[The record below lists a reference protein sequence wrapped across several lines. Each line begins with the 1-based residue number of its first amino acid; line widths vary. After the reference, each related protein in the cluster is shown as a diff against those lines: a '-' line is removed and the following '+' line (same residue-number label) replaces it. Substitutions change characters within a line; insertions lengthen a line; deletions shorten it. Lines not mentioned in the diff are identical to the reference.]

1 MHTREWEKKYNELRD
16 LCQEYKRDN
25 ILLRAELRAAKG
37 SRETTKR
44 KMRESLGWDGEE
56 ANLAENVGY
65 YCRAYLFPRYKFLK
79 DKWDVFDPDQQ
90 NSLSNFVRK
99 GLKIPEGA
107 DYHDI
112 WERVIV
118 PSIRLKYTNMRC
130 NINND
135 VRSAYKSEYLIL
147 CIYLLMITNTYLIND
162 CILHRGRK

>member
-1 MHTREWEKKYNELRD
+1 V
-16 LCQEYKRDN
+16 
-25 ILLRAELRAAKG
+25 ELRAPRG
-37 SRETTKR
+37 SPETTKM
-44 KMRESLGWDGEE
+44 KTRESLGWDGEE

-79 DKWDVFDPDQQ
+79 DKWDVYPDQQ
-90 NSLSNFVRK
+90 NSLSNFVKK
-99 GLKIPEGA
+99 GLKIPEGV
-107 DYHDI
+107 DYRDI

-118 PSIRLKYTNMRC
+118 LLIHLKYTNMSC

-147 CIYLLMITNTYLIND
+147 YIYLLMITNTYLIND

>member
-1 MHTREWEKKYNELRD
+1 MRE
-16 LCQEYKRDN
+16 LCQEYKKDN
-25 ILLRAELRAAKG
+25 IFLRAELRGAKG
-37 SRETTKR
+37 SCETTKR
-44 KMRESLGWDGEE
+44 KMRESLGWDVEE

-65 YCRAYLFPRYKFLK
+65 YCTAYLFPRYKFLK

-90 NSLSNFVRK
+90 NSMSNFVRK

-107 DYHDI
+107 DYPDI

-118 PSIRLKYTNMRC
+118 PSICLKYTNMRC

-147 CIYLLMITNTYLIND
+147 CIYLLLITNTYLIND